1 MPWTKANGYRSPQV
15 HMEAQNEMQKP
26 GGCTQMTQNKTLLN
40 LCRPSVW
47 TAVNYLA
54 NVSISEALEVTLKYK
69 VYMKMQ
75 KYTYLLSETITFCPV
90 I

>member
-1 MPWTKANGYRSPQV
+1 MLWTKANGYRSPQV
-15 HMEAQNEMQKP
+15 HTEAQNEMQKP
-26 GGCTQMTQNKTLLN
+26 GGCTQMTQNRHFLN

-54 NVSISEALEVTLKYK
+54 NVSTSEALVVTLKYK

-75 KYTYLLSETITFCPV
+75 KYTYLLTVKP
-90 I
+90 